1 MRAAKSRPQI
11 AEPKRRAL
19 TPAETAERLR
29 LSNRDLARLRHRG
42 EGPAFVT
49 LSRKTVRY
57 LRSSVDEWEAR
68 HTAWNGDRTA

>member
-1 MRAAKSRPQI
+1 MRVAKKRPQV

-29 LSNRDLARLRHRG
+29 LSSRDLARLRHRG
-42 EGPAFVT
+42 EGPAFVA

-57 LRSSVDEWEAR
+57 LQSSVDEWEAR
-68 HTAWNGDRTA
+68 HTAWNGNHTA